1 MSYLVLARKWRPRKF
16 SEVRGQPHAVRAL
29 SNAISAEKVHHAWL
43 FAGTRGVGKTTL
55 ARILAAALNCE
66 KGAAPEPCGE
76 CASCAS
82 IQEGRFVDLME
93 VDAASRT
100 KVEQT
105 RELLENVQYAPTV
118 GRYKIYLI
126 DEAHMLSA
134 SSFNA
139 LLKTLEEPPPH
150 VKFLLATTEPRR
162 LPVTVL
168 SRCLQINL
176 RSMDS
181 ETITDQL
188 TAICKG
194 EDVSAEPGAL
204 GRLARAANGS
214 MRDALSLL
222 DQAIAYGADAVR
234 ETDVADMLGG
244 ADQPS
249 IIHLLNALAAGDGE
263 ALLNG
268 AGELRERLA
277 DPANIL
283 AEMAAALQRLAL
295 LQAVGAEIL
304 DEDDESEMLVP
315 LAEAL
320 PADQVQLWYEIAIQG
335 RNTLPLAPDPGLGLE
350 MTLLRML
357 AFRPE
362 SPLNQTARRDQADS
376 PRPPATE
383 GPAPRMRR
391 SAPMG
396 EPKARKLASA
406 PAEPPQVEP
415 VESSAPPAPPPEPG
429 KNSAPSV
436 PSPEPVEQQELAEQS
451 SRSTRSE
458 PLSPQDWPQTVA
470 KLELDGLCGEIAAHS
485 ELAEAAD
492 GCIRLR
498 LDGEHENLL
507 TTEARHELRA
517 ALLVALPAFSEVE
530 IEIAGAGQGETL
542 AGRNREAERR
552 RQQRAEQEF
561 KEDPFVQASLEI
573 FEAKIESGSVRPV
586 DSAEAQSKL

>member
-29 SNAISAEKVHHAWL
+29 TNAIQAERVHHAWL

-76 CASCAS
+76 CPSCES
-82 IQEGRFVDLME
+82 IQEGSFVDLME

-105 RELLENVQYAPTV
+105 RELLENVQYAPTS

-126 DEAHMLSA
+126 DEVHMLSA

-188 TAICKG
+188 AAICKG
-194 EDVSAEPGAL
+194 EGVEAETGAL
-204 GRLARAANGS
+204 ARLARAANGS
-214 MRDALSLL
+214 MRDGLSLL

-249 IIHLLNALAAGDGE
+249 IIHLLNALAAGEGE
-263 ALLNG
+263 ALLGG
-268 AGELRERLA
+268 AKELRERLA

-283 AEMAAALQRLAL
+283 AEIAAALQRLAL
-295 LQAVGAEIL
+295 LQAVGEGVL
-304 DEDDESEMLVP
+304 DEDDESDLLAP

-320 PADQVQLWYEIAIQG
+320 PADQVQLLYEIAIQG
-335 RNTLPLAPDPGLGLE
+335 RKTLPLAPDPALGLE

-362 SPLNQTARRDQADS
+362 SPLKQVGNRGSVAGPEGVARAGELPRAGS
-376 PRPPATE
+376 PRSQGEVGRPDPVATHNR
-383 GPAPRMRR
+383 PTK
-391 SAPMG
+391 SA
-396 EPKARKLASA
+396 A
-406 PAEPPQVEP
+406 
-415 VESSAPPAPPPEPG
+415 PPEPARAQ
-429 KNSAPSV
+429 APEK
-436 PSPEPVEQQELAEQS
+436 PAAPEPAAES
-451 SRSTRSE
+451 VAEHSLNPDE
-458 PLSPQDWPQTVA
+458 WPQTVE
-470 KLELDGLCGEIAAHS
+470 KLALEGLSGEIAAHS
-485 ELAEAAD
+485 ELAETTD
-492 GCIRLR
+492 DCLRLR

-507 TTEARHELRA
+507 TSEVRQELDA
-517 ALLVALPAFSEVE
+517 ALLAAFPAFRTVE
-530 IEIAGAGQGETL
+530 IEIAGAGQRGTL
-542 AGRNREAERR
+542 AGQNQAAERR

-561 KEDPFVQASLEI
+561 REDPFVQASLEI
-573 FEAKIESGSVRPV
+573 FDAEIENGSIRPV
-586 DSAEAQSKL
+586 ESTEAASKP

>member
-1 MSYLVLARKWRPRKF
+1 M
-16 SEVRGQPHAVRAL
+16 
-29 SNAISAEKVHHAWL
+29 
-43 FAGTRGVGKTTL
+43 GKTTL
-55 ARILAAALNCE
+55 ARILAAALNCR

-76 CASCAS
+76 CESCTS
-82 IQEGRFVDLME
+82 IEEGSFVDLME

-105 RELLENVQYAPTV
+105 RELLENVQYAPAS
-118 GRYKIYLI
+118 GSYKIYLI

-181 ETITDQL
+181 ETIGDQL

-194 EDVSAEPGAL
+194 EEVEAEPGAL
-204 GRLARAANGS
+204 ARLARAANGS

-249 IIHLLNALAAGDGE
+249 IVHLLNALAGGDGE

-268 AGELRERLA
+268 ARELRERLA

-295 LQAVGAEIL
+295 LQTVGEGVL
-304 DEDDESEMLVP
+304 DADDESELLAP

-320 PADQVQLWYEIAIQG
+320 PADQVQLFYEIAIQG
-335 RNTLPLAPDPGLGLE
+335 RSKLALAPDPGLGLE

-357 AFRPE
+357 AFRPV
-362 SPLNQTARRDQADS
+362 SAAK
-376 PRPPATE
+376 AT
-383 GPAPRMRR
+383 R
-391 SAPMG
+391 
-396 EPKARKLASA
+396 ASA
-406 PAEPPQVEP
+406 PAR
-415 VESSAPPAPPPEPG
+415 PAP
-429 KNSAPSV
+429 AP
-436 PSPEPVEQQELAEQS
+436 
-451 SRSTRSE
+451 
-458 PLSPQDWPQTVA
+458 
-470 KLELDGLCGEIAAHS
+470 
-485 ELAEAAD
+485 
-492 GCIRLR
+492 
-498 LDGEHENLL
+498 
-507 TTEARHELRA
+507 EARRRA
-517 ALLVALPAFSEVE
+517 CRARCACRARARSAWRNGPGSCSRTRARTACAAS
-530 IEIAGAGQGETL
+530 AGSAC
-542 AGRNREAERR
+542 
-552 RQQRAEQEF
+552 RAR
-561 KEDPFVQASLEI
+561 A
-573 FEAKIESGSVRPV
+573 
-586 DSAEAQSKL
+586 

>member
-16 SEVRGQPHAVRAL
+16 SEVKGQPHAVRAL
-29 SNAISAEKVHHAWL
+29 TNAITAERVHHAWL

-55 ARILAAALNCE
+55 ARILAAALNCR

-76 CASCAS
+76 CESCRS
-82 IQEGRFVDLME
+82 IEEGSFVDLME

-105 RELLENVQYAPTV
+105 RELLENVQYAPAS
-118 GRYKIYLI
+118 GSYKIYLI

-150 VKFLLATTEPRR
+150 VKFLLATTEPQR

-181 ETITDQL
+181 ETIGDQL

-194 EDVSAEPGAL
+194 EEVEAEPGAL
-204 GRLARAANGS
+204 ARLARAANGS

-249 IIHLLNALAAGDGE
+249 ILHLLNALAGGDGE

-268 AGELRERLA
+268 ARELRERLA

-295 LQAVGAEIL
+295 LQTVGEGVL
-304 DEDDESEMLVP
+304 DEDDDAEMLAP
-315 LAEAL
+315 LADAL
-320 PADQVQLWYEIAIQG
+320 PADQVQLFYEIAVQG
-335 RNTLPLAPDPGLGLE
+335 RSKLALAPDPGLGLE

-357 AFRPE
+357 AFRPV
-362 SPLNQTARRDQADS
+362 SAAK
-376 PRPPATE
+376 AT
-383 GPAPRMRR
+383 R
-391 SAPMG
+391 
-396 EPKARKLASA
+396 ASA
-406 PAEPPQVEP
+406 PAR
-415 VESSAPPAPPPEPG
+415 PAPAPMAAVAPAAPAPEAPAAPAPEAPAAPAPESAEAPAPESPAESEARQEV
-429 KNSAPSV
+429 SAPSA
-436 PSPEPVEQQELAEQS
+436 PAGDGA
-451 SRSTRSE
+451 
-458 PLSPQDWPQTVA
+458 LSPGRWPETVA
-470 KLELDGLCGEIAAHS
+470 GLGLEGLSGDIAEHS
-485 ELAEAAD
+485 ELVDAGD
-492 GCIRLR
+492 GCLRLR
-498 LDGEHENLL
+498 LDGAHENLL
-507 TTEARHELRA
+507 TEDVRQELES
-517 ALLVALPAFSEVE
+517 ALLAALPAIRKVE
-530 IEIAGAGQGETL
+530 IEIAGAGKGDTL
-542 AGRNREAERR
+542 AARNRAAERR
-552 RQQRAEQEF
+552 RQQRAEEEF
-561 KEDPFVQASLEI
+561 KADPFVQASLEI
-573 FEAKIESGSVRPV
+573 FDATIEVGSIRPV
-586 DSAEAQSKL
+586 DQADGADSRAGSPGSQVEP

>member
-16 SEVRGQPHAVRAL
+16 SEVKGQPHAVRAL
-29 SNAISAEKVHHAWL
+29 TNAISAERVHHAWL

-55 ARILAAALNCE
+55 ARILAAALNCR

-76 CASCAS
+76 CESCRS
-82 IQEGRFVDLME
+82 IEEGSFVDLME

-105 RELLENVQYAPTV
+105 RELLENVQYAPAA
-118 GRYKIYLI
+118 GNYKIYLI

-181 ETITDQL
+181 ETISNQL

-194 EDVSAEPGAL
+194 EGVEAEPGAL
-204 GRLARAANGS
+204 ARLARAANGS

-249 IIHLLNALAAGDGE
+249 IVHLLNALAGGDGE

-268 AGELRERLA
+268 ARELRERLA

-295 LQAVGAEIL
+295 LQTVGDGVL
-304 DEDDESEMLVP
+304 DEDGESEMLAP
-315 LAEAL
+315 LAGSL
-320 PADQVQLWYEIAIQG
+320 PADQVQLLYEIAIQG
-335 RNTLPLAPDPGLGLE
+335 RGKLALAPEPGLGLE

-362 SPLNQTARRDQADS
+362 SAAKVKQASGSEGVAVAAGSPSRRAG
-376 PRPPATE
+376 PPPAQRPDFRDTRPE
-383 GPAPRMRR
+383 PAEVREPEPEAAAA
-391 SAPMG
+391 APPPPPPLEAPEDAGMQG
-396 EPKARKLASA
+396 QDPASA
-406 PAEPPQVEP
+406 PDA
-415 VESSAPPAPPPEPG
+415 A
-429 KNSAPSV
+429 
-436 PSPEPVEQQELAEQS
+436 
-451 SRSTRSE
+451 
-458 PLSPQDWPQTVA
+458 LSPGRWPETVA
-470 KLELDGLCGEIAAHS
+470 GLGLEGLSGDIAAHS
-485 ELAEAAD
+485 ELVDAGD
-492 GCIRLR
+492 GCLRLR
-498 LDGEHENLL
+498 LDGAHENLL
-507 TTEARHELRA
+507 TDEARRDLVS
-517 ALLVALPAFSEVE
+517 ALMNALPAFQKVE
-530 IEIAGAGQGETL
+530 IEIAGAGKGDTL
-542 AGRNREAERR
+542 AARNRAAERR
-552 RQQRAEQEF
+552 RQQRAEEEF
-561 KEDPFVQASLEI
+561 KADPFVQASLEI
-573 FEAKIESGSVRPV
+573 FDAKIEVGSIRPV
-586 DSAEAQSKL
+586 DQAQAKP

>member
-16 SEVRGQPHAVRAL
+16 SEVKGQPHAVRAL
-29 SNAISAEKVHHAWL
+29 TNAISAERVHHAWL

-55 ARILAAALNCE
+55 ARILAAALNCR

-76 CASCAS
+76 CESCTS
-82 IQEGRFVDLME
+82 IEEGSFVDLME

-105 RELLENVQYAPTV
+105 RELLENVQYAPAS
-118 GRYKIYLI
+118 GSYKIYLI

-150 VKFLLATTEPRR
+150 VKFLLATTEPQR

-181 ETITDQL
+181 ETISDQL
-188 TAICKG
+188 TVICKG
-194 EDVSAEPGAL
+194 EGVEAEPGAL
-204 GRLARAANGS
+204 VRLARAANGS

-244 ADQPS
+244 AGQPS
-249 IIHLLNALAAGDGE
+249 ILHLLNALAGGDGE

-268 AGELRERLA
+268 ARELRERLA

-295 LQAVGAEIL
+295 LQTVGEGVL
-304 DEDDESEMLVP
+304 DEDDDAEMLAP

-320 PADQVQLWYEIAIQG
+320 PADQVQLCYEIAIQG
-335 RNTLPLAPDPGLGLE
+335 RSKLALAPDPGLGLE

-357 AFRPE
+357 AFRPV
-362 SPLNQTARRDQADS
+362 SAAK
-376 PRPPATE
+376 AT
-383 GPAPRMRR
+383 R
-391 SAPMG
+391 
-396 EPKARKLASA
+396 
-406 PAEPPQVEP
+406 
-415 VESSAPPAPPPEPG
+415 SSAPSRPAPVPEAPAAPPPEAPVA
-429 KNSAPSV
+429 SAPEAPAAPAPEAPAALAPDAPEEDGTREEVSASV
-436 PSPEPVEQQELAEQS
+436 GEEA
-451 SRSTRSE
+451 
-458 PLSPQDWPQTVA
+458 LSPGEWPETVA
-470 KLELDGLCGEIAAHS
+470 GLGLEGLSGDIAEHS
-485 ELAEAAD
+485 ELVDAGG
-492 GCIRLR
+492 GCLRLR
-498 LDGEHENLL
+498 LDGAHENLL
-507 TTEARHELRA
+507 TEDVRQELESALLA
-517 ALLVALPAFSEVE
+517 ALPDVRKVE
-530 IEIAGAGQGETL
+530 IEIAGAGKGDTL
-542 AGRNREAERR
+542 AARNRAEERR
-552 RQQRAEQEF
+552 RQQRAEEEF
-561 KEDPFVQASLEI
+561 KADPFVQASLEI
-573 FEAKIESGSVRPV
+573 FDATIEVGSIRPV
-586 DSAEAQSKL
+586 DQADGADSRAGRPRSRAKP